1 MDSDVPAMGFI
12 FDAFLDAKREILAR
26 FDDEE
31 TNVQEVLDIVDKRW
45 DRKLKGPL
53 HRAGYFLN
61 PYYYYENKLEIELDG
76 TFKDGFVACVEK
88 MVRDGPK
95 EDIMMAEC
103 QAYQDEEG
111 SFGRE
116 SAKRQRRNKSFDP
129 AKWWSNHGSSA
140 PNLRVLA
147 MRILSL
153 TCSSLACERNFSVFQ
168 QVHTKRRN
176 RLLHDK
182 MRDLVFIKA
191 NSQLE
196 QKRGMKD
203 RDPIEDK
210 TYADVVEDEDNEWI
224 TGVVLVQVVQ
234 TVDEP
239 EGQTA
244 DEREVV
250 HVEESTSKR
259 ASAAASKRNKVSKP
273 RKKKL
278 LPVYRDDELQ
288 YAGSSSESEDDAPH
302 YPSSSSD

>member
-1 MDSDVPAMGFI
+1 MYQLWDSYSVLFWMQS
-12 FDAFLDAKREILAR
+12 ER
-26 FDDEE
+26 FWRFEDDES
-31 TNVQEVLDIVDKRW
+31 NVQEVLDIVDKRW
-45 DRKLKGPL
+45 DKKLKGPL

-76 TFKDGFVACVEK
+76 TFKDGLVACMEK
-88 MVRDGPK
+88 MVRDGAK

-103 QAYQDEEG
+103 QAYQEEAG

-129 AKWWSNHGSSA
+129 AEWWSNHGSSA

-153 TCSSLACERNFSVFQ
+153 TCSSSACERNFSVFQ

-182 MRDLVFIKA
+182 MCDFVFIKA

-210 TYADVVEDEDNEWI
+210 TYADVVEDVVEDEDNEWI
-224 TGVVLVQVVQ
+224 TGIVPVQVVQ

-239 EGQTA
+239 E
-244 DEREVV
+244 
-250 HVEESTSKR
+250 VEQRSVATTSKR
-259 ASAAASKRNKVSKP
+259 KKVSKP
-273 RKKKL
+273 KKKKL
-278 LPVYRDDELQ
+278 LPIFRDDDLQ
-288 YAGSSSESEDDAPH
+288 PVGSSSESEDDATRS
-302 YPSSSSD
+302 PSSSSD